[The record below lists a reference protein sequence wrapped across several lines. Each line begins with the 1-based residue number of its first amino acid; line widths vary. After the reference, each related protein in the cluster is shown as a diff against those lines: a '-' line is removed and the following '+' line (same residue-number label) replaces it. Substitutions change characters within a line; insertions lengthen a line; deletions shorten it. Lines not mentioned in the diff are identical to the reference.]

1 MLPPQVL
8 DAFDA
13 LATAQRGAPE
23 RAMEVAREA
32 LGGGVLTVAIEHTGD
47 LTNRMA
53 QRDHILHDDAGYDYV
68 AEKVDKVLRLMR
80 PRRGF
85 ISFEEEH
92 QRNMASSARYH
103 GVPLETYQ
111 TNANRALG
119 VYAKAHRRLRV
130 HNSMQLFAR
139 EAAVRLGEQRF
150 GGAVEMLER
159 LEAALETPE
168 KWAARATEYT
178 LTPEGFVRTVP

>member
-8 DAFDA
+8 DAFDT
-13 LATAQRGAPE
+13 LATAQRGLPE
-23 RAMEVAREA
+23 RAMETAREA
-32 LGGGVLTVAIEHTGD
+32 LGGGVLTIAIEHTGD

-53 QRDHILHDDAGYDYV
+53 QRDHILHDDAGYDHI

-85 ISFEEEH
+85 IPFEEEH
-92 QRNMASSARYH
+92 HRNMTSNARFH
-103 GVPLETYQ
+103 GVPLEAYQ
-111 TNANRALG
+111 AGVDRALDA
-119 VYAKAHRRLRV
+119 YAKAHRRLRV
-130 HNSMQLFAR
+130 YNSMQLFAR

-159 LEAALETPE
+159 LEAVLETPE
-168 KWAARATEYT
+168 KWASKATEYT